1 MELEELIENTLR
13 RKHLEEMMDRPEK
26 EHTTLEGMDN
36 EQIKRFALFLFEE
49 NQKKSRQLDEMI
61 ARLDEI
67 GKDLKEV
74 KRENASLL
82 KALLEANSNAEKVV
96 LEYKMQLKEYKKL
109 EKKHNALVER
119 LSLMNTQTYASS
131 KSLKGIDRKKAVK
144 GKHDDKDDFDGT
156 PTAPA
161 SEAPQS
167 DSSESCGTQDTPATP
182 LSKERP
188 YRKGMRYN
196 KACVG
201 TPIIHRSD
209 YTMLPEGSVVI
220 SSSYRKI
227 RNIVSHIEEHHF
239 EVLKVKHADGRI
251 ESMYLPMKDD
261 TQAEIYNEIVPG
273 TSITANMLSY
283 LMFNRFQMST
293 PAYRE
298 AKNRLSDMDWNTSVQ
313 NLLNWADKGAIQ
325 LNKLIPALKK
335 IALQDGANVNVDE
348 TWLRYHSYDKKRK
361 TYMWCLVN
369 RKARIV
375 IFFYEDTTDDEG
387 VQKHGGRSRN
397 VLKEFLGDAKIKSL
411 QSDGYNVYMYL
422 DNELMDIEHL
432 CCLAHARAKFK
443 YAYDQGSLQA
453 RIFLELIAKLY
464 GMEDTYR
471 REKLT
476 ADEIYRRR
484 NSKETTE
491 IIEKLRTELYDLLAN
506 PEESRSELMSKALN
520 YLKTFWNQIFAYR
533 NDGEYS
539 IDNMAA
545 ERAIRPITVQ
555 RKNSL
560 FFGSVKGIQNSAI
573 YNTFIETCKQAGVS
587 FRDYFCKLLRE
598 FKKGRTDYENLLPM
612 TICK

>member
-13 RKHLEEMMDRPEK
+13 RKHLEEMMGRPEK
-26 EHTTLEGMDN
+26 EHTPLEGMDN

-49 NQKKSRQLDEMI
+49 NQNKSKQLDEMI

-67 GKDLKEV
+67 GKDLKEANR
-74 KRENASLL
+74 KIDSLTDELL
-82 KALLEANSNAEKVV
+82 KANSKAEKAAI
-96 LEYKMQLKEYKKL
+96 EYKLRDKEYKKL

-119 LSLMNTQTYASS
+119 LSLMNAQTYASS
-131 KSLKGIDRKKAVK
+131 KSLK

-156 PTAPA
+156 PTAPTIEVPLADSAA
-161 SEAPQS
+161 SC
-167 DSSESCGTQDTPATP
+167 DTQDTPVAP

-196 KACVG
+196 KDCVG
-201 TPIIHRSD
+201 TPIIHKSD
-209 YTMLPEGSVVI
+209 YTMLPKGSVVI

-251 ESMYLPMKDD
+251 ESMFLPMKDD
-261 TQAEIYNEIVPG
+261 VQASLYDEIVPG
-273 TSITANMLSY
+273 TSITASMLSY
-283 LMFNRFQMST
+283 LMFNRYQMST

-313 NLLNWADKGAIQ
+313 NLLNWVDKGAIQ

-335 IALQDGANVNVDE
+335 IALQESANVNVDE
-348 TWLRYHSYDKKRK
+348 TWLRYHACNKKRK

-387 VQKHGGRSRN
+387 VQKHGGRNRN

-464 GMEDTYR
+464 GMEEAYR

-476 ADEIYRRR
+476 ADEIYSRR
-484 NSKETTE
+484 NGKETTE

-506 PEESRSELMSKALN
+506 PDESRSELMSKALN
-520 YLKTFWNQIFAYR
+520 YLKNFWNQIFSYR

-598 FKKGRTDYENLLPM
+598 LKKGRTDYENLLPM

>member
-13 RKHLEEMMDRPEK
+13 RKHLEEMMGRPEK
-26 EHTTLEGMDN
+26 EHTPLEGMDN

-49 NQKKSRQLDEMI
+49 NQNKSKQLDEMI

-67 GKDLKEV
+67 GKDLKEANR
-74 KRENASLL
+74 KIDSLTDELL
-82 KALLEANSNAEKVV
+82 KANSKAEKAAI
-96 LEYKMQLKEYKKL
+96 EYKLRDKEYKKL

-119 LSLMNTQTYASS
+119 LSLMNAQTYASS
-131 KSLKGIDRKKAVK
+131 KSLK

-156 PTAPA
+156 PTAPTIEVPLADSAA
-161 SEAPQS
+161 SC
-167 DSSESCGTQDTPATP
+167 DTQDTPVAP

-196 KACVG
+196 KDCVG
-201 TPIIHRSD
+201 TPIIHKSD
-209 YTMLPEGSVVI
+209 YTMLPKGSVVI

-251 ESMYLPMKDD
+251 ESMFLPMKDD
-261 TQAEIYNEIVPG
+261 VQASLYDEIVPG
-273 TSITANMLSY
+273 TSITASMLSY
-283 LMFNRFQMST
+283 LMFNRYQMST

-335 IALQDGANVNVDE
+335 IALQESANVNVDE
-348 TWLRYHSYDKKRK
+348 TWLRYHACNKKRK

-375 IFFYEDTTDDEG
+375 IFFYEDTTGDEG
-387 VQKHGGRSRN
+387 VQKHGGRNRN

-464 GMEDTYR
+464 GMEEAYR

-476 ADEIYRRR
+476 ADEIYSRR
-484 NSKETTE
+484 NGKETTE

-506 PEESRSELMSKALN
+506 PDESRSELMSKALN
-520 YLKTFWNQIFAYR
+520 YLKNFWNQIFSYR

-598 FKKGRTDYENLLPM
+598 LKKGRTDYENLLPM

>member
-1 MELEELIENTLR
+1 MLSINGLHNFYYLPELHDMRCKAQRICEIIRGRYHRDPLNGDVYMFMSKDQRKVRMIHYERNAYYLHEKSFIKGYKFMKIE
-13 RKHLEEMMDRPEK
+13 RKD
-26 EHTTLEGMDN
+26 
-36 EQIKRFALFLFEE
+36 
-49 NQKKSRQLDEMI
+49 
-61 ARLDEI
+61 
-67 GKDLKEV
+67 
-74 KRENASLL
+74 
-82 KALLEANSNAEKVV
+82 
-96 LEYKMQLKEYKKL
+96 
-109 EKKHNALVER
+109 
-119 LSLMNTQTYASS
+119 
-131 KSLKGIDRKKAVK
+131 
-144 GKHDDKDDFDGT
+144 
-156 PTAPA
+156 
-161 SEAPQS
+161 
-167 DSSESCGTQDTPATP
+167 
-182 LSKERP
+182 ERP

-196 KACVG
+196 KECVG
-201 TPIIHRSD
+201 TPIIHKSD
-209 YTMLPEGSVVI
+209 YTMLPKGSVVI

-227 RNIVSHIEEHHF
+227 RNIVSYIEEHHF

-251 ESMYLPMKDD
+251 ESMFLPMKDD
-261 TQAEIYNEIVPG
+261 ARADIYNEIVPG

-298 AKNRLSDMDWNTSVQ
+298 AKNRLSDMDWNTSPQ
-313 NLLNWADKGAIQ
+313 NLLNWAEKGAMQ

-348 TWLRYHSYDKKRK
+348 TWLRYHAYNKKRK

-387 VQKHGGRSRN
+387 VQKHGGRNRN

-443 YAYDQGSLQA
+443 YAYDQGSLQV
-453 RIFLELIAKLY
+453 RIFLELIAF
-464 GMEDTYR
+464 
-471 REKLT
+471 
-476 ADEIYRRR
+476 
-484 NSKETTE
+484 SPP
-491 IIEKLRTELYDLLAN
+491 AN
-506 PEESRSELMSKALN
+506 PDESRSELMSKALN

-539 IDNMAA
+539 IDNLPA
-545 ERAIRPITVQ
+545 ERALRPVTVQ

-598 FKKGRTDYENLLPM
+598 LKKGRTDYENLLPM

>member
-1 MELEELIENTLR
+1 M
-13 RKHLEEMMDRPEK
+13 
-26 EHTTLEGMDN
+26 
-36 EQIKRFALFLFEE
+36 
-49 NQKKSRQLDEMI
+49 
-61 ARLDEI
+61 
-67 GKDLKEV
+67 
-74 KRENASLL
+74 NA
-82 KALLEANSNAEKVV
+82 
-96 LEYKMQLKEYKKL
+96 
-109 EKKHNALVER
+109 
-119 LSLMNTQTYASS
+119 QTYASS
-131 KSLKGIDRKKAVK
+131 KSLKGIGRKKVLK

-156 PTAPA
+156 PTAPTT
-161 SEAPQS
+161 EVPQS
-167 DSSESCGTQDTPATP
+167 DPAASCDTRDAPATP

-188 YRKGMRYN
+188 YRRGMRYN
-196 KACVG
+196 KDCVG

-209 YTMLPEGSVVI
+209 YTMLPKGSVVI

-251 ESMYLPMKDD
+251 ESMFLPMKDD
-261 TQAEIYNEIVPG
+261 ARADLYNEIVPG
-273 TSITANMLSY
+273 TSITADMLSY

-313 NLLNWADKGAIQ
+313 NLLNWTDKGAMQ

-348 TWLRYHSYDKKRK
+348 TWLRYRSYDCKRK

-375 IFFYEDTTDDEG
+375 IFFYEDTTDDKG
-387 VQKHGGRSRN
+387 MQKHGGRNRN
-397 VLKEFLGDAKIKSL
+397 VLKDFLGDSKIKSL

-422 DNELMDIEHL
+422 DDELVDVEHL

-443 YAYDQGSLQA
+443 YAYEQGSLQA
-453 RIFLELIAKLY
+453 RIFLELIARLY

-491 IIEKLRTELYDLLAN
+491 IIDKIRTELYDLLAN
-506 PEESRSELMSKALN
+506 PDESRSELMSKALN
-520 YLKTFWNQIFAYR
+520 YLKNFWNRIFAYR

-560 FFGSVKGIQNSAI
+560 LFGSVKGIQNSAI

-587 FRDYFCKLLRE
+587 FRDYFCRLLRE
-598 FKKGRTDYENLLPM
+598 LKKGRTDYENLLPM

>member
-13 RKHLEEMMDRPEK
+13 RKHLEEMMGRPEK
-26 EHTTLEGMDN
+26 EHTPLEGMDN

-49 NQKKSRQLDEMI
+49 NQNKSKQLDEMI

-67 GKDLKEV
+67 GKDLKEANR
-74 KRENASLL
+74 KIDSLTDELL
-82 KALLEANSNAEKVV
+82 KANSKAEKAAI
-96 LEYKMQLKEYKKL
+96 EYKLRDKEYKKL

-119 LSLMNTQTYASS
+119 LSLMNAQTYASS
-131 KSLKGIDRKKAVK
+131 KSLK

-156 PTAPA
+156 PTAPTIEVPLADSAA
-161 SEAPQS
+161 SC
-167 DSSESCGTQDTPATP
+167 DTQDTPVAP

-196 KACVG
+196 KDCVG
-201 TPIIHRSD
+201 TPIIHKSD
-209 YTMLPEGSVVI
+209 YTMLPKGSVVI

-251 ESMYLPMKDD
+251 ESMFLPMKDD
-261 TQAEIYNEIVPG
+261 VQASLYDEIVPG
-273 TSITANMLSY
+273 TSITASMLSY
-283 LMFNRFQMST
+283 LMFNRYQMST

-298 AKNRLSDMDWNTSVQ
+298 VKNRLSDMDWNTSVQ

-335 IALQDGANVNVDE
+335 IALQESANVNVDE
-348 TWLRYHSYDKKRK
+348 TWLRYHACNKKRK

-387 VQKHGGRSRN
+387 VQKHGGRNRN

-464 GMEDTYR
+464 GMEEAYR

-476 ADEIYRRR
+476 ADEIYSRR
-484 NSKETTE
+484 NGKETTE

-506 PEESRSELMSKALN
+506 PDESRSELMSKALN
-520 YLKTFWNQIFAYR
+520 YLKNFWNQIFSYR

-598 FKKGRTDYENLLPM
+598 LKKGRTDYENLLPM